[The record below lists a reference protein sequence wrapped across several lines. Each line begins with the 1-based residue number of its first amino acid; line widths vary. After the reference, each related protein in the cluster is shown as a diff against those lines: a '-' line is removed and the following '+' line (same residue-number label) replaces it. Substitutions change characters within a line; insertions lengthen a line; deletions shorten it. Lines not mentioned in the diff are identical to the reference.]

1 MARSEIPLWQS
12 SVSHPSVQTAEGF
25 SRRNA
30 MITVA
35 MIEALLYG
43 EILILGLIGV
53 LTMGM
58 RTVAGR

>member
-1 MARSEIPLWQS
+1 
-12 SVSHPSVQTAEGF
+12 
-25 SRRNA
+25 